1 MLLPEV
7 SIKMKLLIV
16 EDDDL
21 LQKTLNKGFRKLE
34 YTVDAAS
41 DGEEALDMFFSNV
54 YDLIVLDLNL
64 PKIGG
69 MEVLEEIRVDNKEIP
84 VLILSAKGE
93 VTDKIAGL
101 DGGAND
107 YLAKPFHFAELE
119 ARIRALLRRS
129 FKTADTVIEVGTVR
143 LDTAGKK
150 LFVHDNEVELTKKEY
165 GVIEYLMLRKGE
177 TIRTAEII
185 ERVWE
190 SETED
195 AFNSFKVFLS
205 MLRKKLPVNFIKNT
219 RGQGYYVE

>member
-1 MLLPEV
+1 MLFVGGTLG
-7 SIKMKLLIV
+7 MKLLIV
-16 EDDDL
+16 EDDEL
-21 LQKTLNKGFRKLE
+21 LQKTLYKGFRKLD

-64 PKIGG
+64 PKIDG
-69 MEVLEEIRVDNKEIP
+69 MEVLEEIRADNKEIP
-84 VLILSAKGE
+84 ILILSAKGE
-93 VTDKIAGL
+93 VTDKISGL
-101 DGGAND
+101 DSGAND

-129 FKTADTVIEVGTVR
+129 FKTADTVIQVDAVR

-150 LFVHDNEVELTKKEY
+150 LYVQDNEVELTKKEY

-190 SETED
+190 SEAED
-195 AFNSFKVFLS
+195 AWGSFKVFLS